1 MTFPIS
7 TRLAAGPAAGHPTS
21 TSARILRPTRRLLAF
36 GVLLALL
43 GVVVPDSGREPARIA
58 LLKLDEVHGVDAAD
72 HTVWI
77 LALGSD
83 ARPGQSFLGSRSDA
97 IQLVGINTVNGH
109 AVTIG
114 IPRDSWVDIPGF
126 GNDKINAAMVYGGPQ
141 LTARAVAN
149 LVGITPDY
157 VFVTSFRGVIAMAH
171 AIGGITVRV
180 RWDVTTN
187 LRHYRPGQRH
197 LNGLEVL
204 DFARVRHGLPG
215 GDFDRSLDQSSV
227 LRGGLRQL
235 IDRVKRQG
243 RFESALYSFMRN
255 VETDLSIGEI
265 YRLARAVLQ
274 INPAKVRQCVV
285 PGGVGFEGTAS
296 VVFPDV
302 AGARALA
309 ARVRSDATL
318 HGACF

>member
-1 MTFPIS
+1 MIRRML
-7 TRLAAGPAAGHPTS
+7 RLVV
-21 TSARILRPTRRLLAF
+21 F
-36 GVLLALL
+36 GVLLGLLAL
-43 GVVVPDSGREPARIA
+43 VVPDGGRTEPGFA
-58 LLKLDEVHGVDAAD
+58 LLKVETAHDVDAGQN
-72 HTVWI
+72 VMWF

-83 ARPGQSFLGSRSDA
+83 ARPGESILGSRSDA

-141 LTARAVAN
+141 LTARTVAN

-187 LRHYRPGQRH
+187 LRHYRQGQRH

-215 GDFDRSLDQSSV
+215 GDFDGSLDQSSV

-243 RFESALYSFMRN
+243 R
-255 VETDLSIGEI
+255 
-265 YRLARAVLQ
+265 
-274 INPAKVRQCVV
+274 
-285 PGGVGFEGTAS
+285 
-296 VVFPDV
+296 VF
-302 AGARALA
+302 
-309 ARVRSDATL
+309 
-318 HGACF
+318 

>member
-1 MTFPIS
+1 MIRRML
-7 TRLAAGPAAGHPTS
+7 RLVV
-21 TSARILRPTRRLLAF
+21 F
-36 GVLLALL
+36 GVLLALFAL
-43 GVVVPDSGREPARIA
+43 VVPDGGRTEPGFA
-58 LLKLDEVHGVDAAD
+58 LLKVETAHDVDAGPN
-72 HTVWI
+72 VMWF
-77 LALGSD
+77 LVLGSD
-83 ARPGQSFLGSRSDA
+83 ARPGEAILGSRSDA

-187 LRHYRPGQRH
+187 LHHYRPGQRH

>member
-1 MTFPIS
+1 MIRRAF
-7 TRLAAGPAAGHPTS
+7 
-21 TSARILRPTRRLLAF
+21 RLLVFAA
-36 GVLLALL
+36 LLALL
-43 GVVVPDSGREPARIA
+43 AVVVPDGGRPAPGFA
-58 LLKLDEVHGVDAAD
+58 LLKVETTHDVDAGGS
-72 HTVWI
+72 VIWF

-83 ARPGQSFLGSRSDA
+83 ARAGQSILGSRSDA
-97 IQLVGINTVNGH
+97 IQLVGVNTENGH

-114 IPRDSWVDIPGF
+114 VPRDSWVDIPGV
-126 GNDKINAAMVYGGPQ
+126 GSDKINAAMVYGGPQ
-141 LTARAVAN
+141 LAAQAVAN

-180 RWDVTTN
+180 RWDVTTPVA
-187 LRHYRPGQRH
+187 HYSPGRQH

-235 IDRVKRQG
+235 IDRVQRQG
-243 RFESALYSFMRN
+243 KYEAAIYSFVRN
-255 VETDLSIGEI
+255 VDTDLSVGEV
-265 YRLARAVLQ
+265 YRLGRAVLQ
-274 INPAKVRQCVV
+274 IDPDEVRQCVI
-285 PGGVGFEGTAS
+285 PGGLGFEGSAS
-296 VVFPDV
+296 VVFPDGG
-302 AGARALA
+302 AARALA

-318 HGACF
+318 RGSCF

>member
-1 MTFPIS
+1 MIRRML
-7 TRLAAGPAAGHPTS
+7 RLVV
-21 TSARILRPTRRLLAF
+21 F

-43 GVVVPDSGREPARIA
+43 ALVVPDGGRTEPGFA
-58 LLKLDEVHGVDAAD
+58 LLKVETAHEVDAGQNV
-72 HTVWI
+72 VWF
-77 LALGSD
+77 LVLGSD
-83 ARPGQSFLGSRSDA
+83 ARPGESILGSRSDA

-187 LRHYRPGQRH
+187 LHHYRPGQRH

-235 IDRVKRQG
+235 IDRVERQG

-274 INPAKVRQCVV
+274 VDPAKVRQCVV
-285 PGGVGFEGTAS
+285 PGGVGFEGSAS
-296 VVFPDV
+296 VVFPDA

>member
-1 MTFPIS
+1 MI
-7 TRLAAGPAAGHPTS
+7 
-21 TSARILRPTRRLLAF
+21 RRLLRLVVF

-43 GVVVPDSGREPARIA
+43 ALAVPDGGRPEPGFA
-58 LLKLDEVHGVDAAD
+58 LLKVETAQDVDAGQK
-72 HTVWI
+72 VIWF
-77 LALGSD
+77 LVLGSD
-83 ARPGQSFLGSRSDA
+83 ARPGESLLGSRSDA

-114 IPRDSWVDIPGF
+114 VPRDSYVAIPGA
-126 GNDKINAAMVYGGPQ
+126 GHDKINAAMVYGGPQ
-141 LTARAVAN
+141 LTAQAVAN
-149 LVGITPDY
+149 LVGITADY
-157 VFVTSFRGVIAMAH
+157 VFVTGFRGVISMAH

-180 RWDVTTN
+180 RWDVTTGV
-187 LRHYRPGQRH
+187 RHYRPGQRH

-235 IDRVKRQG
+235 IDRVQRQG
-243 RFESALYSFMRN
+243 KFESAVYSFLRN
-255 VETDLSIGEI
+255 VETDLSVGEI
-265 YRLARAVLQ
+265 YRLGRAVLQ
-274 INPAKVRQCVV
+274 VNPAKVRQCVV
-285 PGGVGFEGTAS
+285 PGGVGFAGAAS
-296 VVFPDV
+296 VVFPDA
-302 AGARALA
+302 AGAHALA